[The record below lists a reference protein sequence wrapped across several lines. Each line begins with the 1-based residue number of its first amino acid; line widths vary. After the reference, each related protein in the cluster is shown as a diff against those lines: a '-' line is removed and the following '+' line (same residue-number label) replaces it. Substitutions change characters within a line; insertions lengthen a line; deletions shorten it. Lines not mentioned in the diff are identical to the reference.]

1 MMKLEFAIL
10 ISLLLPL
17 QLPAQGVLAA
27 RHAVE
32 AVPGDNVLR
41 FYRLAIPV
49 TKSAFEEDL
58 DSDYGTVLAFWREC
72 EEYVNN
78 LYVPLGFCFDVVEDE
93 RLVLKERGVIDENV
107 YNAPGLGTELL
118 NEIIPSTAYDIGMWV
133 THRDDY
139 EENSGLSVENG
150 AYMNSTKA
158 GGYAKT
164 DKWVVAHE
172 IGHLL
177 GADHTPAGE
186 GSLMDQI
193 GDYLSY
199 LSIKRIRTA
208 CMERNAAY
216 YSDEQRTQLVR
227 SNAGGNYVYGVK
239 VKNSAPS
246 FVAAQMYD
254 VYKIPQGGCL
264 AVELFAKDADGDAL
278 RYMAIGDDIEA
289 FASLQPQ
296 KSNVIDYRPRYSADI
311 FYPQYFYAVQGTD
324 IPMLYP
330 GKYGISFIVHDC
342 PDDCS
347 LQAMKTQPFYCNYAV
362 WDADIE
368 VVAGTEF
375 TASLSPVKD
384 VYTAGESV
392 TVEWG
397 VNNSYFTA
405 DSRVRITMSDNY
417 GESFDYLLA
426 ESVPAS
432 NGSCSI
438 ELPDVNVGNVDVDF
452 VTAVRS
458 MPGGVIRV
466 EEVGGAAYTL
476 TALSPEQGGSFCV
489 TGATGIYEVKGEG
502 GNGKGEDGERK
513 GENGNGKGENG
524 GLKGEGGEGNAVYD
538 LLGREVYNPSG
549 GVYIVNGKKFIVK

>member
-1 MMKLEFAIL
+1 MKFKFMIL
-10 ISLLLPL
+10 IYLLLPL
-17 QLPAQGVLAA
+17 QLLAQGIGATCSA
-27 RHAVE
+27 EE
-32 AVPGDNVLR
+32 AIPGDNVLR

-58 DSDYGTVLAFWREC
+58 DSDYGTVLVFWREC

-78 LYVPLGFCFDVVEDE
+78 LYVPLGFCFDVIEDE
-93 RLVLKERGVIDENV
+93 KLVLHERGMIDENV
-107 YNAPGLGTELL
+107 YNAPSFGTELL
-118 NEIIPSTAYDIGMWV
+118 NELIPSTAYDIGMWV

-150 AYMNSTKA
+150 AYLNSTKA
-158 GGYAKT
+158 SGYAKT

-193 GDYLSY
+193 GNYLSY

-216 YSDEQRTQLVR
+216 YSDEQRTRLVG

-246 FVAAQMYD
+246 FVTVQMKD

-264 AVELFAKDADGDAL
+264 AVELLATDADGDAL

-296 KSNVIDYRPRYSADI
+296 ESCVIDYRPRYSAD
-311 FYPQYFYAVQGTD
+311 FYYPEYFYTVQGTD
-324 IPMLYP
+324 IPMLSP
-330 GKYGISFIVHDC
+330 GKYGVSFIVYDC

-347 LQAMKTQPFYCNYAV
+347 LEAMKAQPFYCNYAV
-362 WDADIE
+362 WNADIK

-405 DSRVRITMSDNY
+405 GSRVRITMSDNY

-426 ESVPAS
+426 ESVPAR

-452 VTAVRS
+452 VTSVRS

-466 EEVGGAAYTL
+466 EEVGSAAYTL

-489 TGATGIYEVKGEG
+489 TGATGIYEVKGKG
-502 GNGKGEDGERK
+502 GNRK
-513 GENGNGKGENG
+513 GEIGKV
-524 GLKGEGGEGNAVYD
+524 KAVYD
-538 LLGREVYNPSG
+538 LQGRRVYSPSEG
-549 GVYIVNGKKFIVK
+549 FYIANGKKFFVR

>member
-1 MMKLEFAIL
+1 MKFKFMIL
-10 ISLLLPL
+10 IYLLLPL
-17 QLPAQGVLAA
+17 QLLAQDIGATRSA
-27 RHAVE
+27 EE
-32 AVPGDNVLR
+32 AIPGDNVLR

-58 DSDYGTVLAFWREC
+58 NSDYCTVLAFWREC

-78 LYVPLGFCFDVVEDE
+78 LYVPLGFCFDVIEDE
-93 RLVLKERGVIDENV
+93 KLVLHERGLIDENV
-107 YNAPGLGTELL
+107 YNAPGFGTELL

-150 AYMNSTKA
+150 AYLNSTKA
-158 GGYAKT
+158 SGYAKT

-216 YSDEQRTQLVR
+216 YCDEQRTRLVG
-227 SNAGGNYVYGVK
+227 SNNGGNYVYGVK
-239 VKNSAPS
+239 VDNSAPS
-246 FVAAQMYD
+246 FLVAQMKD

-296 KSNVIDYRPRYSADI
+296 KSNVIDYRPRYSAD
-311 FYPQYFYAVQGTD
+311 FYYPEYFYTVQGTD
-324 IPMLYP
+324 IPMLSP
-330 GKYGISFIVHDC
+330 GKYGISFIVYDC

-347 LQAMKTQPFYCNYAV
+347 LEAMKAQPFYCNYAV
-362 WDADIE
+362 WNANVE

-426 ESVPAS
+426 EAVPALD
-432 NGSCSI
+432 GSCSV

-466 EEVGGAAYTL
+466 QEVGGTAYTL
-476 TALSPEQGGSFCV
+476 TALSPEQGGSFCI
-489 TGATGIYEVKGEG
+489 TGATGIYEVKGKSGKVKGEI
-502 GNGKGEDGERK
+502 GNGKTES
-513 GENGNGKGENG
+513 
-524 GLKGEGGEGNAVYD
+524 GEGNAVYD
-538 LLGREVYNPSG
+538 LLGREVYNTSG